1 MCLFYC
7 VSDEDEENQDTVEQ
21 ILKCIIQN
29 EGDRTHQYF
38 LYIFFN
44 FLLEFGNSK
53 PRTYSNYSYI
63 MVMEMMCRPGV

>member
-29 EGDRTHQYF
+29 EGDNPPIFSQY
-38 LYIFFN
+38 FFN

-53 PRTYSNYSYI
+53 PITYSNYSYI

>member
-7 VSDEDEENQDTVEQ
+7 VSDEDEDNQDTVEQ

-38 LYIFFN
+38 LNIFLISCWN
-44 FLLEFGNSK
+44 LEILNL
-53 PRTYSNYSYI
+53 
-63 MVMEMMCRPGV
+63 